1 MKVDFF
7 IENITFEFEI
17 HGNAK
22 IKTLIND
29 VIFKEAR
36 VSVDRLLHN
45 NSIEFFFSKD
55 DPADS
60 SSYALIKKFLVN
72 GEDFSDSLKSVPYE
86 IDQSKHPDAV
96 NSIPNNLYLG
106 YMGHLKFELE
116 HDDSLLSKAAWIIAK
131 NEFEETKWPLGAD
144 NFRDKTFGN
153 ILRDAKGMFLG
164 MTQAPKNK
172 EILQTYNH
180 LTLRETMLP
189 VKIDQFRKKL
199 QSWINKSERISID
212 GLENFKEF
220 TVSSQG
226 VSDSLQ
232 SFMNRSKRMY
242 MTQKIF
248 WWNNEFLKSRTTKLN
263 SLLDEG
269 LLQDSDVLIEFP
281 SPWYTD
287 DYIKSIIHDARQKNC
302 RIAVDLTWL
311 PMIEHPVHLDLS
323 DVDEV
328 YFSMNKSWPLID
340 LRPAVRWSRK
350 KINDA
355 QTFNTQHCVYPKIPY
370 NIFSRLIDQFSIDWT
385 YNHYKQEVDHILHQF
400 DLEKT
405 NILWF
410 TKSRNMP
417 NKNVAKYVSDYYHL
431 GEFICITELLHHKGK
446 YFW

>member
-36 VSVDRLLHN
+36 VSVDRLLN
-45 NSIEFFFSKD
+45 KNSIEFFFSKD

-60 SSYALIKKFLVN
+60 SSYVLIKKFLVN
-72 GEDFSDSLKSVPYE
+72 GEDFCDSLKSLPYE
-86 IDQSKHPDAV
+86 IDQSKHPGAV
-96 NSIPNNLYLG
+96 DSIPNNLYLG
-106 YMGHLKFELE
+106 YIGHLKFELE
-116 HDDSLLSKAAWIIAK
+116 HNDSLLSKAAWMIAK

-164 MTQAPKNK
+164 MAQAPKNK

-189 VKIDQFRKKL
+189 INLDQFRKKL
-199 QSWINKSERISID
+199 QSWINKSERISVN

-220 TVSSQG
+220 TLSSQG

-232 SFMNRSKRMY
+232 SFMNRSSRIY

-263 SLLDEG
+263 SLLEEG
-269 LLQDSDVLIEFP
+269 THLGSDVLIEFP

-287 DYIKSIIHDARQKNC
+287 NYIKSVIHNAKQKNC
-302 RIAVDLTWL
+302 TIAVDLTWL

-340 LRPAVRWSRK
+340 LRPAFRWSRT

-370 NIFSRLIDQFSIDWT
+370 NIISRLVDQFSIDWT
-385 YNHYKQEVDHILHQF
+385 YNYYKQEVDHILQQF

-410 TKSRNMP
+410 TKSRNML
-417 NKNVAKYVSDYYHL
+417 NKNVGKDVSDYYHL
-431 GEFICITELLHHKGK
+431 GEFICIAELLHHKGK